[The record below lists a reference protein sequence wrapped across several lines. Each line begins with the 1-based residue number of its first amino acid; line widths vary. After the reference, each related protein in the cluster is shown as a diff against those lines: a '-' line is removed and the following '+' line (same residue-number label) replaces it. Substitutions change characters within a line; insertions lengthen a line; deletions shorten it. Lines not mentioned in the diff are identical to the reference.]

1 MTPLQT
7 LEIRA
12 SEIRTRLSAIGGQ
25 SELTDETRTELDTL
39 KAEYIVDLNGTR
51 AAVRAGYAERHA
63 AAIASKLLRKVN
75 VEYWIAE
82 AQKLKARSR
91 NITVDRVLEEYRR
104 IAFAQ
109 TTDMVTLK
117 GGYVQIA
124 DTDSLTTEQ
133 KSAISQIR
141 QKKDGELEVKF
152 YDKLKALDAL
162 AKYLGVFSD
171 ENTGQSPGVQPQI
184 NIVFGEAPA
193 AAIVEGEVRE
203 LPEGGD
209 NG

>member
-1 MTPLQT
+1 MWLFAQ
-7 LEIRA
+7 
-12 SEIRTRLSAIGGQ
+12 
-25 SELTDETRTELDTL
+25 
-39 KAEYIVDLNGTR
+39 EYVVDLNATR
-51 AAVRAGYAERHA
+51 AAVRAGYTAKHA
-63 AAIASKLLRKVN
+63 AVTASKLLRNVN

-82 AQKLKARSR
+82 AQELKARSR
-91 NITVDRVLEEYRR
+91 NITNDRVLEEYRR

-117 GGYVQIA
+117 GGLVQIS

-141 QKKDGELEVKF
+141 QKKDGELEVRF
-152 YDKLKALDAL
+152 YDKQKALDSL
-162 AKYLGVFSD
+162 AKYLGIFSD
-171 ENTGQSPGVQPQI
+171 KNTGQNPGVQPQI

>member
-1 MTPLQT
+1 MTTP
-7 LEIRA
+7 
-12 SEIRTRLSAIGGQ
+12 TRPSAIDAIRPLPRQ
-25 SELTDETRTELDTL
+25 HRMWLFAQEYVLDHNATQ
-39 KAEYIVDLNGTR
+39 
-51 AAVRAGYAERHA
+51 AAIRAGYSKRVAHVNGPRLLSN
-63 AAIASKLLRKVN
+63 ASVQT
-75 VEYWIAE
+75 WIAE
-82 AQKLKARSR
+82 AQELKARSR
-91 NITVDRVLEEYRR
+91 DITVERVLEEYRR

-117 GGYVQIA
+117 GGWVQIS

-141 QKKDGELEVKF
+141 QKKDGELEVRF
-152 YDKLKALDAL
+152 YDKQKALDSL
-162 AKYLGVFSD
+162 AKYLGLFSD
-171 ENTGQSPGVQPQI
+171 KNTGQNPGVQPQI

>member
-1 MTPLQT
+1 MTTPTRPSALDA
-7 LEIRA
+7 IRP
-12 SEIRTRLSAIGGQ
+12 T
-25 SELTDETRTELDTL
+25 
-39 KAEYIVDLNGTR
+39 KAQNRMWLFAQEYVVDLNATL
-51 AAVRAGYAERHA
+51 AAVRAGYAERGA
-63 AAIASKLLRKVN
+63 AVTGSRLIRKPN

-91 NITVDRVLEEYRR
+91 EVTNERVIEEYRR

-117 GGYVQIA
+117 GGWVMIN
-124 DTDSLTTEQ
+124 DTESLTTEQ

-152 YDKLKALDAL
+152 YDKQKALEAL
-162 AKYLGVFSD
+162 AKYLGLFSD
-171 ENTGQSPGVQPQI
+171 INTGQNSGVQPQI

>member
-1 MTPLQT
+1 MWLFAQ
-7 LEIRA
+7 
-12 SEIRTRLSAIGGQ
+12 
-25 SELTDETRTELDTL
+25 
-39 KAEYIVDLNGTR
+39 EYIVDLNATR
-51 AAVRAGYAERHA
+51 AAIRAGYTERHA
-63 AAIASKLLRKVN
+63 AVTASKLLRNTN
-75 VEYWIAE
+75 VEYWIDE
-82 AQKLKARSR
+82 AQELKARSR

-109 TTDMVTLK
+109 TTDMTTLK
-117 GGYVQIA
+117 GGYVQIK

-152 YDKLKALDAL
+152 YDKLKALDSL
-162 AKYLGVFSD
+162 AKYLGLFSD
-171 ENTGQSPGVQPQI
+171 KNTGQNPGVQPQI

-193 AAIVEGEVRE
+193 PAAIVEGEVRE

>member
-1 MTPLQT
+1 MWLFAQ
-7 LEIRA
+7 
-12 SEIRTRLSAIGGQ
+12 
-25 SELTDETRTELDTL
+25 
-39 KAEYIVDLNGTR
+39 EYVVDLNATR
-51 AAVRAGYAERHA
+51 AAVRAGYTAKHA
-63 AAIASKLLRKVN
+63 AVTASKLLRNVN

-82 AQKLKARSR
+82 AQELKARSR
-91 NITVDRVLEEYRR
+91 NITVERVLEEYRR

-117 GGYVQIA
+117 GGLVQIS

-141 QKKDGELEVKF
+141 QKKDGELEVRF
-152 YDKLKALDAL
+152 YDKQKALDSL
-162 AKYLGVFSD
+162 AKYLGIFSD
-171 ENTGQSPGVQPQI
+171 KNTGQNPGVQPQI

>member
-1 MTPLQT
+1 MTTPTRPSALDA
-7 LEIRA
+7 IRP
-12 SEIRTRLSAIGGQ
+12 T
-25 SELTDETRTELDTL
+25 
-39 KAEYIVDLNGTR
+39 KAQNRMWLFAQEYIKDLNATL
-51 AAVRAGYAERHA
+51 AAIRAGYAKRGA
-63 AAIASKLLRKVN
+63 AVTGSRLIRKPN

-82 AQKLKARSR
+82 AQELKARSR
-91 NITVDRVLEEYRR
+91 NITVERVLEEYRR

-109 TTDMVTLK
+109 TTDIVTLK
-117 GGYVQIA
+117 GGWVQIS

-141 QKKDGELEVKF
+141 QKKDGELEVRF
-152 YDKLKALDAL
+152 YDKQKALDSL
-162 AKYLGVFSD
+162 AKYLGIFSD
-171 ENTGQSPGVQPQI
+171 KNTGQNPGVQPQI

>member
-1 MTPLQT
+1 MTTP
-7 LEIRA
+7 
-12 SEIRTRLSAIGGQ
+12 TRPSAIDAIRPLPRQ
-25 SELTDETRTELDTL
+25 HRMWLF
-39 KAEYIVDLNGTR
+39 AQEYVKDLNATR
-51 AAVRAGYAERHA
+51 AAIRAGYAKRGA
-63 AAIASKLLRKVN
+63 AVTGSRLIRKPN

-82 AQKLKARSR
+82 AQELKARSR
-91 NITVDRVLEEYRR
+91 DITIERVLEEMRR
-104 IAFAQ
+104 LAFAQ
-109 TTDMVTLK
+109 TTDIVTLK
-117 GGYVQIA
+117 GGWVQIA

-152 YDKLKALDAL
+152 YDKLKALDSL
-162 AKYLGVFSD
+162 AKYLGIFSD
-171 ENTGQSPGVQPQI
+171 KNTGQNPGVQPQI

>member
-1 MTPLQT
+1 MWLFAQ
-7 LEIRA
+7 
-12 SEIRTRLSAIGGQ
+12 
-25 SELTDETRTELDTL
+25 
-39 KAEYIVDLNGTR
+39 EYAVDLNATR
-51 AAVRAGYAERHA
+51 AAVRAGYAKRGA
-63 AAIASKLLRKVN
+63 AVTGSRLIRKPN

-82 AQKLKARSR
+82 AQELKARSR
-91 NITVDRVLEEYRR
+91 NITVERVLEEYRR

-117 GGYVQIA
+117 GGWVQIS

-141 QKKDGELEVKF
+141 QKKDGELEVRF
-152 YDKLKALDAL
+152 YDKQKALDSL
-162 AKYLGVFSD
+162 AKYLGLFSD
-171 ENTGQSPGVQPQI
+171 KNTGQNPGVQPQI